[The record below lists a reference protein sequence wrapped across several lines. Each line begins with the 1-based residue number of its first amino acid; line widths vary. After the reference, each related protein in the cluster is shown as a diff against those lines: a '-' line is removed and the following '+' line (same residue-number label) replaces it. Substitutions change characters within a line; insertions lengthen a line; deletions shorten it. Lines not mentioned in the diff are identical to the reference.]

1 MSSGHPAPSIPRWQP
16 HSDGAGSPSSDP
28 TAPSGSTTFSRDRA
42 VPTSRSVDEV
52 ARLALWAGRDGGS
65 VVLSEVSPE
74 LDELLELSGLRVEM
88 RWQAEGGEETLVVE
102 QVEEEAHPGDLPA

>member
-1 MSSGHPAPSIPRWQP
+1 MVDAQRWCRVTVLGP
-16 HSDGAGSPSSDP
+16 DGRVRVHHILEGPGTPDI
-28 TAPSGSTTFSRDRA
+28 G
-42 VPTSRSVDEV
+42 SVDEV

-88 RWQAEGGEETLVVE
+88 RWQAEGGKEALVVE
-102 QVEEEAHPGDLPA
+102 QVEEEAHPGDLPP